1 MKSREQI
8 FNLKFHF
15 FIFLHFISFFSYCL
29 SLNDTLK
36 LKLVCMYQG
45 IIKLFMKEMVSTC

>member
-15 FIFLHFISFFSYCL
+15 FPYHL
-29 SLNDTLK
+29 SLNDTFK

>member
-8 FNLKFHF
+8 FNLKFQFFHF
-15 FIFLHFISFFSYCL
+15 PSFNFFPYHL
-29 SLNDTLK
+29 SLNDTFK